1 MQKKQLIIIIS
12 GTPGTGKTTIALLLK
27 EKFSAEYLNLTEVAI
42 ANDFILETDE
52 QRDTKVADTEKL
64 IPFLEKFISEHST
77 NIIIEG
83 HYADIVPDPLIS
95 VFIILRTDP
104 HVLEQRLIEKQFPPQ
119 KIQENLQS
127 EILSV
132 CVSNALE
139 THEKSKI
146 YEVDTSTASIQETL
160 GSIHI
165 LIETRPP
172 SNLGQINWMQKLDGK
187 KLMEHFP

>member
-83 HYADIVPDPLIS
+83 HYADIVPDP
-95 VFIILRTDP
+95 
-104 HVLEQRLIEKQFPPQ
+104 
-119 KIQENLQS
+119 
-127 EILSV
+127 
-132 CVSNALE
+132 
-139 THEKSKI
+139 
-146 YEVDTSTASIQETL
+146 
-160 GSIHI
+160 
-165 LIETRPP
+165 
-172 SNLGQINWMQKLDGK
+172 
-187 KLMEHFP
+187 